1 MAFTASV
8 AGEPPFYFSILRF
21 GCFHQQKFINLT
33 WGKSGHCS
41 VEKESRLEVIS
52 REAQLF
58 VGWVSGSV
66 THAGVGFHASTQPTF
81 ILYLIPP
88 TYLLRQYLPRKCS
101 LSPLILLLAGYGV
114 SSQV

>member
-1 MAFTASV
+1 MLGFFNAFILGQLLQMISS
-8 AGEPPFYFSILRF
+8 FIIFSGQF
-21 GCFHQQKFINLT
+21 GL
-33 WGKSGHCS
+33 
-41 VEKESRLEVIS
+41 S

-88 TYLLRQYLPRKCS
+88 TYLNGISLAIIRQRIYCLTV
-101 LSPLILLLAGYGV
+101 ADEG
-114 SSQV
+114 

>member
-1 MAFTASV
+1 MV
-8 AGEPPFYFSILRF
+8 
-21 GCFHQQKFINLT
+21 
-33 WGKSGHCS
+33 
-41 VEKESRLEVIS
+41 S

-88 TYLLRQYLPRKCS
+88 TYLL
-101 LSPLILLLAGYGV
+101 LLDFIEIGFWGFQKGSHRAIERGGFGEGKNWK
-114 SSQV
+114 

>member
-1 MAFTASV
+1 MNAQKIPRLCGLKIRAITPYSLATAI
-8 AGEPPFYFSILRF
+8 AGGARIANPDLPDIL
-21 GCFHQQKFINLT
+21 L
-33 WGKSGHCS
+33 
-41 VEKESRLEVIS
+41 S

-88 TYLLRQYLPRKCS
+88 TH
-101 LSPLILLLAGYGV
+101 LA
-114 SSQV
+114 

>member
-1 MAFTASV
+1 
-8 AGEPPFYFSILRF
+8 
-21 GCFHQQKFINLT
+21 
-33 WGKSGHCS
+33 
-41 VEKESRLEVIS
+41 

-88 TYLLRQYLPRKCS
+88 TYLTARIRGIPM
-101 LSPLILLLAGYGV
+101 LIAKITDISQF
-114 SSQV
+114 SS

>member
-1 MAFTASV
+1 MTNDPDRGYYQS
-8 AGEPPFYFSILRF
+8 GF
-21 GCFHQQKFINLT
+21 GKNIQ
-33 WGKSGHCS
+33 
-41 VEKESRLEVIS
+41 S

-88 TYLLRQYLPRKCS
+88 THLVK
-101 LSPLILLLAGYGV
+101 LIPSY
-114 SSQV
+114 

>member
-1 MAFTASV
+1 MDSKISGSNSQNCRGGNRSPGLENFD
-8 AGEPPFYFSILRF
+8 LR
-21 GCFHQQKFINLT
+21 L
-33 WGKSGHCS
+33 S
-41 VEKESRLEVIS
+41 LLS

-88 TYLLRQYLPRKCS
+88 TYL
-101 LSPLILLLAGYGV
+101 
-114 SSQV
+114 

>member
-1 MAFTASV
+1 MSPAYVLRIFRQFGFTD
-8 AGEPPFYFSILRF
+8 EEIEQL
-21 GCFHQQKFINLT
+21 L
-33 WGKSGHCS
+33 
-41 VEKESRLEVIS
+41 S

-88 TYLLRQYLPRKCS
+88 THLK
-101 LSPLILLLAGYGV
+101 
-114 SSQV
+114 

>member
-1 MAFTASV
+1 MRHPAPTRNF
-8 AGEPPFYFSILRF
+8 FSKPYL
-21 GCFHQQKFINLT
+21 
-33 WGKSGHCS
+33 
-41 VEKESRLEVIS
+41 S

-88 TYLLRQYLPRKCS
+88 THLTPYQRLVTFLKKYFS
-101 LSPLILLLAGYGV
+101 FLSPLLDYTV
-114 SSQV
+114 N

>member
-1 MAFTASV
+1 MNW
-8 AGEPPFYFSILRF
+8 R
-21 GCFHQQKFINLT
+21 
-33 WGKSGHCS
+33 
-41 VEKESRLEVIS
+41 IS

-88 TYLLRQYLPRKCS
+88 THLIKER
-101 LSPLILLLAGYGV
+101 SPLLKQFFLKF
-114 SSQV
+114 SQRTLHP

>member
-1 MAFTASV
+1 MRV
-8 AGEPPFYFSILRF
+8 AGGDGEMGEISTKTLKHQNPKTPKPNPQPLTPFFLFTFYL
-21 GCFHQQKFINLT
+21 
-33 WGKSGHCS
+33 
-41 VEKESRLEVIS
+41 S

-88 TYLLRQYLPRKCS
+88 THLF
-101 LSPLILLLAGYGV
+101 
-114 SSQV
+114 